1 MGALPEQNEL
11 REPSMR
17 TQARRRVMRGLALPI
32 SALTAVAVAAGCSS
46 AGASS
51 NRSNATSGG
60 SSSGSGVINWAYTSE
75 FPSWDPVVV
84 GATSAT
90 QVLSTIYEPLFTLDA
105 EQHLQPALATAYKY
119 DSTGT
124 QLTITLRSGLTFQD
138 GSPVNAEAVAFNV
151 QRIKSQQNSALKALW
166 QDVSS
171 ATVLDATHV
180 RLNLRER
187 DYQIPFILA
196 NRSSLLASE
205 QAAKTNAALLNTNN
219 PVGAGPFKVVKLVP
233 GSYITLQKWDGYW
246 DAKDVHVS
254 SVKISIGVDPSTV
267 LSGLQTGVYNFSTS
281 FPPQDI
287 ALARKAGLKVVTDV
301 TRTWAADFLS
311 LNVNKPPFNNPK
323 VVEAV
328 QDAINRQQLVSQL
341 TFGLGNASVQP
352 FPPTSPA
359 FNPSLDGEYTYDP
372 AKAKQ
377 LLSDAGYKPGDL
389 SIELDAIT
397 GQFNGATELLQ
408 QQFQAVGIK
417 LNIKLQ
423 TVSQFYTG
431 YYGKTDALT
440 LYGYVGRD
448 SKLGAL
454 DDQFGPK
461 GILNLSAPTS
471 SAQYAAAR
479 LKVLGTPID
488 SPDYKTVLQAAT
500 KAGVEGGSN
509 ITLFTQ
515 PNAYVTAKSFSD
527 FPVIDGAFR
536 WNGLTF
542 SGS

>member
-1 MGALPEQNEL
+1 
-11 REPSMR
+11 MR

-32 SALTAVAVAAGCSS
+32 SALTAAAVSAGCSS

-51 NRSNATSGG
+51 NSSNTSSGG
-60 SSSGSGVINWAYTSE
+60 SSSGSGVINWAYTSD

-105 EQHLQPALATAYKY
+105 QQHLQPALATAYKY
-119 DSTGT
+119 NSTGT
-124 QLTITLRSGLTFQD
+124 QITVTLRPGLTFQD
-138 GSPVNAEAVAFNV
+138 GSPVNAEAVAYNV
-151 QRIKSQQNSALKALW
+151 QRLKTQQNSALKALW

-171 ATVLDATHV
+171 ATVVDNTHV
-180 RLNLRER
+180 RLNLKET
-187 DYQIPFILA
+187 DYQIPYILA

-205 QAAKTNAALLNTNN
+205 KAAQASASTLNTNA

-233 GSYITLQKWDGYW
+233 GSYITLAKWDGYW

-254 SVKISIGVDPSTV
+254 TVKISLGVDPSTV
-267 LSGLQTGVYNFSTS
+267 LSGLQTGVYNFSTT
-281 FPPQDI
+281 FPLQNI
-287 ALARKAGLKVVTDV
+287 ALAKKDGLKVVTDV
-301 TRTWAADFLS
+301 TRTWGATFLS

-323 VVEAV
+323 VFQAV
-328 QDAINRQQLVSQL
+328 QYAINRDQLVSQL
-341 TFGLGNASVQP
+341 TFGLGTSSAQP

-359 FNPSLDGEYTYDP
+359 FNPTLNSEYTYDP

-377 LLSDAGYKPGDL
+377 LLSEAGYQPGAL
-389 SIELDAIT
+389 TIELDAIT
-397 GQFNGATELLQ
+397 GQFNAASELLQ
-408 QQFQAVGIK
+408 QQFQAVGINLK
-417 LNIKLQ
+417 ISPQ

-431 YYGKTDALT
+431 YYGKTDSLT

-471 SAQYAAAR
+471 SSGYAAAR
-479 LKVLGTPID
+479 QKVLGTQID
-488 SPDYKTVLQAAT
+488 SPDYRTVLQAAT

-515 PNAYVTAKSFSD
+515 PNAYVSAKTFSD

>member
-1 MGALPEQNEL
+1 
-11 REPSMR
+11 MR
-17 TQARRRVMRGLALPI
+17 TQARRRVMRALALPI
-32 SALTAVAVAAGCSS
+32 SVLTAAAISAGCFSS
-46 AGASS
+46 GASS
-51 NRSNATSGG
+51 SNSSNAGSGG
-60 SSSGSGVINWAYTSE
+60 SSSGTGVINWAYTTD

-84 GATSAT
+84 GATGAT

-105 EQHLQPALATAYKY
+105 QQQLQPALATAYKY

-138 GSPVNAEAVAFNV
+138 GSPLNAEAVAYNV
-151 QRIKSQQNSALKALW
+151 QRIKTQENSALKALW
-166 QDVSS
+166 QDVLS
-171 ATVLDATHV
+171 ATVVDETHV
-180 RLNLRER
+180 RLNLKEK

-205 QAAKTNAALLNTNN
+205 KAAKASASTLNTNA

-233 GSYITLQKWDGYW
+233 GSYMTLAKWDGYW
-246 DAKDVHVS
+246 DAKNVHVS
-254 SVKISIGVDPSTV
+254 TIKISLGVDPSTV
-267 LSGLQTGVYNFSTS
+267 LSGLQTGVYNFTTT
-281 FPPQDI
+281 FPLQNI
-287 ALARKAGLKVVTDV
+287 ALAKKAGLKVVTDV

-311 LNVNKPPFNNPK
+311 LNVNKAPFNNPK
-323 VVEAV
+323 VVQAV
-328 QDAINRQQLVSQL
+328 QYAINRDQLVSQL
-341 TFGLGNASVQP
+341 TFGLGTSSVQP

-359 FNPSLDGEYTYDP
+359 FNPSLNSEYTYDP

-377 LLSDAGYKPGDL
+377 LLSDAGYKAGDL
-389 SIELDAIT
+389 TIELDAIT
-397 GQFNGATELLQ
+397 GQFNPAAELLQ
-408 QQFQAVGIK
+408 QQFKAVGINLK
-417 LNIKLQ
+417 INLQ

-431 YYGKTDALT
+431 YYGKTDSLT

-454 DDQFGPK
+454 DDQFGPG

-471 SAQYAAAR
+471 SSQYAAAR
-479 LKVLGTPID
+479 KKVLGTAID
-488 SPDYKTVLQAAT
+488 APDYKTVLQAAT

-515 PNAYVTAKSFSD
+515 PNAYVSAKTFSD
-527 FPVIDGAFR
+527 FPVIDGALR

>member
-1 MGALPEQNEL
+1 
-11 REPSMR
+11 MR
-17 TQARRRVMRGLALPI
+17 TQARHRPTRVLALPL
-32 SALTAVAVAAGCSS
+32 SVLTAVAVAAGCSS
-46 AGASS
+46 SGASS
-51 NRSNATSGG
+51 SNTSNSGAGTGSGG
-60 SSSGSGVINWAYTSE
+60 TGVINWAYISD

-105 EQHLQPALATAYKY
+105 QQHLQPALATSYKY

-124 QLTITLRSGLTFQD
+124 KLTVTLRSGLTFQD
-138 GSPVNAEAVAFNV
+138 GSPLDAAAVAYNV
-151 QRIKSQQNSALKALW
+151 QRLKTQQNSALKALW

-171 ATVLDATHV
+171 ATVVNATQV
-180 RLNLRER
+180 TLNLKEK

-205 QAAKTNAALLNTNN
+205 KAAKASADVLNTNA

-233 GSYITLQKWDGYW
+233 GSYVTLAKWDGYW

-254 SVKISIGVDPSTV
+254 TVKISLGVDPSTV
-267 LSGLQTGVYNFSTS
+267 LSGLQTGVYNFSTQFS
-281 FPPQDI
+281 PQNV
-287 ALARKAGLKVVTDV
+287 ALAKKAGLKVVTDV
-301 TRTWAADFLS
+301 ARGWAADFLS
-311 LNVNKPPFNNPK
+311 FNVNKAPFNNPK
-323 VVEAV
+323 VAQAVEA
-328 QDAINRQQLVSQL
+328 AINRDQFVSQL
-341 TFGLGNASVQP
+341 TFGLGTPSVQP

-359 FNPSLDGEYTYDP
+359 FNASLDTKTYDP

-377 LLSDAGYKPGDL
+377 LLSEAGIKPGSL
-389 SIELDAIT
+389 TIELDAIT
-397 GQFNGATELLQ
+397 GQFNAAAELLQ
-408 QQFQAVGIK
+408 QQLQAVGINLK
-417 LNIKLQ
+417 INLQ

-454 DDQFGPK
+454 DDQFGP

-471 SAQYAAAR
+471 SAAYAAAR
-479 LKVLGTPID
+479 LKVLSTPID

-500 KAGVEGGSN
+500 TAGVEGGSN
-509 ITLFTQ
+509 LTLWTQ
-515 PNAYVTAKSFSD
+515 PNPYVSAKSFSD
-527 FPVIDGAFR
+527 FPVIDGSFR

-542 SGS
+542 NGAS